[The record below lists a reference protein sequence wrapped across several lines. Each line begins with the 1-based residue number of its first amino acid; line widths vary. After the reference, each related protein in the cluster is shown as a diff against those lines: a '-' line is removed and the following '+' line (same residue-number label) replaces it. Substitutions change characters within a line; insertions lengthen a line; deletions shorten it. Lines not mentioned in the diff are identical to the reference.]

1 MIRLFAILLLCSFFI
16 AANDCGGQDPRAT
29 TPATPVVPSAALPTD
44 LKGLQEE
51 LKNVRARESLLR
63 IAIADAKDEAAQA
76 RLEAVQIKLWIGS
89 GACFLAAL
97 VLVGLGIWTT
107 RRILVE
113 VGIAAAGLGGLLIV
127 AAWLVPY
134 ALWIGIG
141 VVVIIAG
148 LVTYML
154 VNRERALHQVTAAVD
169 ALKPQLP
176 GYRDHFRQHIDTG
189 ADRLLNHIRRNR
201 PQGN

>member
-1 MIRLFAILLLCSFFI
+1 MRILALFLLCCFFI
-16 AANDCGGQDPRAT
+16 GASDCSAKRDEP
-29 TPATPVVPSAALPTD
+29 TPATSVVPSAPLPTD
-44 LKGLQEE
+44 LKGLQDE

-63 IAIADAKDEAAQA
+63 VAISDAKEEAAIARQ
-76 RLEAVQIKLWIGS
+76 EAVQVKLWIGS
-89 GACFLAAL
+89 GACFLAAI

-134 ALWIGIG
+134 ALWIGLGIA
-141 VVVIIAG
+141 VVVVGMA
-148 LVTYML
+148 VWML
-154 VNRERALHQVTAAVD
+154 RNREKALHQVTAAVD
-169 ALKPQLP
+169 AIKPQVP
-176 GYRDHFRQHIDTG
+176 GYRAIFSQHIDT
-189 ADRLLNHIRRNR
+189 AQDHLLDHIRKHR